1 MLTRY
6 RHALMLACALWLA
19 PLAALAADSKPA
31 LMDKATSAVAGMKEK
46 ARLATLC
53 DNCAVVDST
62 RTEKRKGKGSGVGA
76 IGGAVAGGVVGNKT
90 TDSTIGTVGGAAV
103 GGLLGNEIEK
113 RVKRT
118 KVWIT
123 TATLKDGSQRKFEA
137 ANDPKWAVGTVV
149 EIGADGHLKK
159 H

>member
-1 MLTRY
+1 MTHTT
-6 RHALMLACALWLA
+6 HALMLAAALAWA
-19 PLAALAADSKPA
+19 PLAAFAVDKPSA
-31 LMDKATSAVAGMKEK
+31 TDKAASAVAAMKEK
-46 ARLATLC
+46 AKLATLC
-53 DNCAVVDST
+53 DSCAVVEGT
-62 RTEKRKGKGSGVGA
+62 RTEKRKGKASGVGA
-76 IGGAVAGGVVGNKT
+76 VGGAVAGGVVGNKT

-123 TATLKDGSQRKFEA
+123 TVTMKDGSQRKFEA
-137 ANDPKWAVGTVV
+137 ADDPKWTAGTVV
-149 EIGADGHLKK
+149 EVGTDGQLKK